1 MKKFVILTSDL
12 PSRARNPAVLRSPE
26 TGEKLAGQDDAL
38 DLIGALADLGDRGL
52 AGSFAGQQPVGSR
65 GISTDPAR
73 AVRDKWRLPA

>member
-12 PSRARNPAVLRSPE
+12 PSRARNPAVLRSPD
-26 TGEKLAGQDDAL
+26 EKLAGQDDTL